1 MLPLLELS
9 FPKIFGLP
17 AHPLLVHAAVVLVPL
32 AALALVAVGW
42 KEAWRRVYYLP
53 VALIAMAGAGSAFLA
68 KQSGETLASAYARQ
82 GSHLHDHSEQGDLA
96 FASAGLFAMVCLGVY
111 LYHAFGDRVR
121 ERFGW
126 ADRFRLPVNENV
138 ALYVVSIPFAA
149 LALYGMIAAGH
160 SGAALVW
167 KYDR

>member
-1 MLPLLELS
+1 MPAEPRLTRTGTGNSSLTDALGGVDRLHTATDGVSKDGTDVPLLELS

-68 KQSGETLASAYARQ
+68 KQSGETLASAYPGRAAICTTTR
-82 GSHLHDHSEQGDLA
+82 SRATWRS
-96 FASAGLFAMVCLGVY
+96 
-111 LYHAFGDRVR
+111 R
-121 ERFGW
+121 
-126 ADRFRLPVNENV
+126 RLDFSP
-138 ALYVVSIPFAA
+138 
-149 LALYGMIAAGH
+149 
-160 SGAALVW
+160 W
-167 KYDR
+167 